1 MDWGLKMNHIFKGVL
16 LAACLGA
23 LPLASAGQGLSN
35 SRIADGS
42 SHAFAVTYG
51 SYANQAD
58 ADAVMAYVKRSKI
71 PSFSEPTV
79 INGRS
84 AWSVR
89 LGPFSTW
96 QQAEDAKAKGLTL
109 RSDVKAQIITLDST
123 VGPAAQPAVMRAT
136 PIELFQAY
144 SENEVRADQKYK
156 RKRMLVT
163 GQIRS
168 IRSGVGDQ
176 PLVIL
181 AGGGRFEDVYARD
194 IPAAQA
200 VQLNRDQVVTLL
212 CEGSGTIASTPQLM
226 GCIVYSL

>member
-1 MDWGLKMNHIFKGVL
+1 MNHIFKGTL
-16 LAACLGA
+16 LAACLAA
-23 LPLASAGQGLSN
+23 LPLASAAQGLSN

-42 SHAFAVTYG
+42 SHTFAVTYG
-51 SYANQAD
+51 AYANQAD

-71 PSFSEPTV
+71 PSFSEPAV

-84 AWSVR
+84 AWRVR

-109 RSDVKAQIITLDST
+109 RSDVKAQIITLDSSLSP
-123 VGPAAQPAVMRAT
+123 VAQSVLMKTT
-136 PIELFQAY
+136 PVELFQAY
-144 SENEVRADQKYK
+144 SENEVRADQQYK
-156 RKRMLVT
+156 RKKMLVT

-181 AGGGRFEDVYARD
+181 VGGGRFEDVYARD

-200 VQLNRDQVVTLL
+200 VRLNRDQVVTLL
-212 CEGSGTIASTPQLM
+212 CEGSGTIASTPQLKS
-226 GCIVYSL
+226 CIVYSL

>member
-1 MDWGLKMNHIFKGVL
+1 MKHIFQGVL
-16 LAACLGA
+16 LTACLAA
-23 LPLASAGQGLSN
+23 LPLVSAGQGLSN

-51 SYANQAD
+51 AYANHAD

-71 PSFSEPTV
+71 PSFSEPAV

-84 AWSVR
+84 AWRVR

-123 VGPAAQPAVMRAT
+123 VGPAAQPAVMKAT
-136 PIELFQAY
+136 PGELFQAY
-144 SENEVRADQKYK
+144 SENEVRADQQYK
-156 RKRMLVT
+156 HKKMLVT

-181 AGGGRFEDVYARD
+181 VGGGRFEDVYARD

-200 VQLNRDQVVTLL
+200 VRLNRDQVATLL
-212 CEGSGTIASTPQLM
+212 CEGAGTIASTPQLKS
-226 GCIVYSL
+226 CIVYSL

>member
-1 MDWGLKMNHIFKGVL
+1 MKHIFQGVL
-16 LAACLGA
+16 LTACLAA
-23 LPLASAGQGLSN
+23 LPLVSAGQGLSN

-51 SYANQAD
+51 AYANQAD
-58 ADAVMAYVKRSKI
+58 ADAVMAYVKGSKI
-71 PSFSEPTV
+71 PSFSEPAV

-84 AWSVR
+84 AWRVR

-96 QQAEDAKAKGLTL
+96 QQAEDAKTKGLRL

-123 VGPAAQPAVMRAT
+123 VSPAAQYVLMKTT
-136 PIELFQAY
+136 PGELFQAY
-144 SENEVRADQKYK
+144 SENEVRADQQYK
-156 RKRMLVT
+156 RKKMLVT

-181 AGGGRFEDVYARD
+181 VGGGRFEDVYARD

-200 VQLNRDQVVTLL
+200 VRLNRDQVVTLL
-212 CEGSGTIASTPQLM
+212 CEGSGTIASTPQLKS
-226 GCIVYSL
+226 CIVYSL

>member
-1 MDWGLKMNHIFKGVL
+1 MKHIFQGVL
-16 LAACLGA
+16 LTACLAA
-23 LPLASAGQGLSN
+23 LPLVSAGQGLSN

-51 SYANQAD
+51 AYANQAD
-58 ADAVMAYVKRSKI
+58 ADAVMAYVKGSKI
-71 PSFSEPTV
+71 PSFSEPAV

-84 AWSVR
+84 AWRVR

-123 VGPAAQPAVMRAT
+123 VSPAAQSVLMKTT
-136 PIELFQAY
+136 PGELFQAY
-144 SENEVRADQKYK
+144 SENEVRADQQYK
-156 RKRMLVT
+156 RKKMLVT

-181 AGGGRFEDVYARD
+181 VGGGRFEDVYARD

-200 VQLNRDQVVTLL
+200 VRLNRDQVVTLL
-212 CEGSGTIASTPQLM
+212 CEGSGTIASTPQLKS
-226 GCIVYSL
+226 CIVYSL

>member
-1 MDWGLKMNHIFKGVL
+1 MDWGLKMNHIFKRVL
-16 LAACLGA
+16 LAACLAA
-23 LPLASAGQGLSN
+23 LSLASTAQGQSA
-35 SRIADGS
+35 SKIANGS
-42 SHAFAVTYG
+42 SQAFAVTFG
-51 SYANQAD
+51 AYANQGD

-79 INGRS
+79 INGRP
-84 AWSVR
+84 AWRVR

-109 RSDVKAQIITLDST
+109 RSDVKAQIITLGST
-123 VGPAAQPAVMRAT
+123 VSSAAQPAVMKAT
-136 PIELFQAY
+136 PVEIFQAY

-156 RKRMLVT
+156 HRQILVA

-181 AGGGRFEDVYARD
+181 VGGGRFEDVYARD

-200 VQLNRDQVVTLL
+200 VRLNRDQVVTLL
-212 CEGSGTIASTPQLM
+212 CEGSGTIASTPQLK

>member
-1 MDWGLKMNHIFKGVL
+1 MNHIFKGTL
-16 LAACLGA
+16 LAACLAA
-23 LPLASAGQGLSN
+23 LPLASAAQGLSN

-51 SYANQAD
+51 SYANQGD

-79 INGRS
+79 INGRP
-84 AWSVR
+84 AWRVR

-123 VGPAAQPAVMRAT
+123 VSPAAQPAVMKAT
-136 PIELFQAY
+136 PVELFQAY

-212 CEGSGTIASTPQLM
+212 CEGSGTIASTPQLK

>member
-1 MDWGLKMNHIFKGVL
+1 MGVEMNHIFKGTL
-16 LAACLGA
+16 LAACLAA
-23 LPLASAGQGLSN
+23 LPLASAAQGLSN

-42 SHAFAVTYG
+42 SHTFAVTYG
-51 SYANQAD
+51 AYANQAD

-71 PSFSEPTV
+71 PSFSEPAV

-84 AWSVR
+84 AWRVR

-109 RSDVKAQIITLDST
+109 RSDVKAQIITLDSSLSP
-123 VGPAAQPAVMRAT
+123 VAQSVLMKTT
-136 PIELFQAY
+136 PVELFQAY
-144 SENEVRADQKYK
+144 SENEVRADQQYK
-156 RKRMLVT
+156 RKKMLVT

-181 AGGGRFEDVYARD
+181 VGGGRFEDVYARD

-200 VQLNRDQVVTLL
+200 VRLNRDQVVTLL
-212 CEGSGTIASTPQLM
+212 CEGSGTIASTPQLKS
-226 GCIVYSL
+226 CIVYSL

>member
-1 MDWGLKMNHIFKGVL
+1 MKHIFKGVL
-16 LAACLGA
+16 LAACLTA

-42 SHAFAVTYG
+42 SNDFAVTYG
-51 SYANQAD
+51 AYANQAD

-71 PSFSEPTV
+71 PSFSEPAV
-79 INGRS
+79 INGRP
-84 AWSVR
+84 AWRVR

-109 RSDVKAQIITLDST
+109 RSDVKAQIIRLDSE
-123 VGPAAQPAVMRAT
+123 VAPVAQSVAIRTT
-136 PIELFQAY
+136 PVELFQAY
-144 SENEVRADQKYK
+144 SDNEVRADKQYK
-156 RKRMLVT
+156 HKRMLVT

-176 PLVIL
+176 PLIIFV
-181 AGGGRFEDVYARD
+181 GGGRFEDVYARD

-200 VQLNRDQVVTLL
+200 VRLNRDQEVTLQ
-212 CEGSGTIASTPQLM
+212 CEGFGTIASTPQLKN
-226 GCIVYSL
+226 CVIFSF